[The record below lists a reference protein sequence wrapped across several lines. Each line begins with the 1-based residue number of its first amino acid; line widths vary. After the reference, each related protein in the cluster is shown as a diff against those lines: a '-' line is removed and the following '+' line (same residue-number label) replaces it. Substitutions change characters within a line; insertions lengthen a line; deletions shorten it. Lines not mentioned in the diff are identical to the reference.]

1 MLRASSLKILSAEQ
15 LCCRTALTA
24 LNTISVRAEYPG
36 HRRWA
41 LRVRHSSW
49 GAVVKSTVRIIV
61 FISLQGRVTQS
72 QALCST
78 SPAGQHNLAAVWPPQ
93 NPQSHIKLS
102 HCIMKVRTQ
111 LPLIYST
118 AHFSAPHNTRV
129 MTQRKS
135 QRDRGEEI
143 RNTLPASRVKTFAT
157 LEQKNL
163 SGEIGSKRKTH
174 PFVFKNLIPLQM

>member
-1 MLRASSLKILSAEQ
+1 MSDIHLEAQWSNPLLGLLFSYHCREEKLRGL
-15 LCCRTALTA
+15 
-24 LNTISVRAEYPG
+24 
-36 HRRWA
+36 
-41 LRVRHSSW
+41 
-49 GAVVKSTVRIIV
+49 
-61 FISLQGRVTQS
+61 S

-78 SPAGQHNLAAVWPPQ
+78 TALQAKITLPRFDPTKSRNRTL
-93 NPQSHIKLS
+93 KLS
-102 HCIMKVRTQ
+102 HCSTKVRTQ
-111 LPLIYST
+111 LPLTYST
-118 AHFSAPHNTRV
+118 AHCSAPHNTRV

-135 QRDRGEEI
+135 HRDRGEEI